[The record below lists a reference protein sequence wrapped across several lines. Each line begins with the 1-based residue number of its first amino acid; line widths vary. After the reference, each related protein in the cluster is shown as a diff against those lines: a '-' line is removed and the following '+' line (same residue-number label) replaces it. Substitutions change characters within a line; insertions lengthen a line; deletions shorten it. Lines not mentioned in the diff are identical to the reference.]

1 MEENKVVVAPKKEKK
16 VPTKKVAKNKVK
28 PTIQT
33 NFARGF
39 FVTGLLGIVFFSLV
53 QAGIFTT
60 FLGSNIDEF
69 LLNTELQIAI
79 TMFLVGAFSF
89 NKK

>member
-1 MEENKVVVAPKKEKK
+1 MEQNKVVVEPKKKK
-16 VPTKKVAKNKVK
+16 VATKKVVNKKQPV
-28 PTIQT
+28 IQT

-39 FVTGLLGIVFFSLV
+39 FVTGLLGIIFFSLV

-60 FLGSNIDEF
+60 FLGNNIDEF

-79 TMFLVGAFSF
+79 AMFLVGTFSF
-89 NKK
+89 TKK

>member
-1 MEENKVVVAPKKEKK
+1 MEEKAVVVEPKKKK
-16 VPTKKVAKNKVK
+16 TPAKKVAKKQPV
-28 PTIQT
+28 IQT

-60 FLGSNIDEF
+60 FLGNSIDDF
-69 LLNTELQIAI
+69 LANTELQIAI
-79 TMFLVGAFSF
+79 TMFLVGTFSF
-89 NKK
+89 TKK

>member
-1 MEENKVVVAPKKEKK
+1 MEENKVVATPKKEKK
-16 VPTKKVAKNKVK
+16 TPTKKVVK
-28 PTIQT
+28 KKTQPVIQT

-39 FVTGLLGIVFFSLV
+39 FVTGLLGIIFFSLV

-60 FLGSNIDEF
+60 FLGNSIDEF

-79 TMFLVGAFSF
+79 TMFLVGTFSF
-89 NKK
+89 TKK

>member
-1 MEENKVVVAPKKEKK
+1 MEENKMVVTPKKEKK
-16 VPTKKVAKNKVK
+16 TIIKKKAQPV
-28 PTIQT
+28 IQT

-39 FVTGLLGIVFFSLV
+39 FVTGLLGIIFFSLV

-60 FLGSNIDEF
+60 FLGNTIDEF

-79 TMFLVGAFSF
+79 TMFLVGTFSF
-89 NKK
+89 TKK

>member
-1 MEENKVVVAPKKEKK
+1 MEENKVVVTQKEKK
-16 VPTKKVAKNKVK
+16 TPTKKIAKKKADSV
-28 PTIQT
+28 IQT

-89 NKK
+89 TKK